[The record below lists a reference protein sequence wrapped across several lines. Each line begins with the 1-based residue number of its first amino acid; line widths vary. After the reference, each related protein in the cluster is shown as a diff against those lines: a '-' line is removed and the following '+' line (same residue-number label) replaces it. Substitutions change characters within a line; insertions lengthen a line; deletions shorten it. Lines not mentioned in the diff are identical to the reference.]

1 MVKNNAHN
9 GNGGGNIRYNSGNLG
24 DSTRRCGAFSYMTK
38 FMVATTNVHDMN
50 HVPNPIEP
58 DTMARIESDHH
69 ADNICAGK
77 NMKLFQTLVNNETL
91 TDSIL
96 TQNQWTRFQ

>member
-24 DSTRRCGAFSYMTK
+24 DSTRRCGSFSYMTT
-38 FMVATTNVHDMN
+38 FTVATTNVHDMN

-77 NMKLFQTLVNNETL
+77 NMTLFHTLVNNETL
-91 TDSIL
+91 TDSNL
-96 TQNQWTRFQ
+96 TQNQRTRFQ